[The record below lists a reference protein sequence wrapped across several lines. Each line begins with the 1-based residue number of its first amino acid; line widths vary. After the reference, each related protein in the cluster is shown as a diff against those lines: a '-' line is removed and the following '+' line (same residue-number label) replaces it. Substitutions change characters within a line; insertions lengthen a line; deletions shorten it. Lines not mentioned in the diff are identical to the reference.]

1 MRRVHYNLAVRFIAA
16 QRPTGV
22 AHVYPAVVPAARR
35 TVAVQGRRRPG
46 GDGSTTASRRAD
58 LTISLCETTQP
69 HHLML
74 AGEIPRSRG
83 RSCRCSRSSVP
94 ELPRDDGRWGFEFK
108 WDGIR
113 AVARIERGALSLA
126 SRNRLDMTGRYP
138 ELRALA
144 AALGAHSALLDGEIV
159 GFDASGRPTFEAL
172 HQRMGLE
179 GGKRVT
185 ADPGVGIAYMIFDV
199 LALDG
204 RSLLAEPYAERRAV
218 LEALELDGSH
228 WHTPPQSEG
237 GGDLILATSREQR
250 MEGVIAKRL
259 TSRYE
264 PGKRSGT
271 WLKIK
276 NQQRQE
282 FVIGG
287 WVPGEGT
294 RSGKIGA
301 LVIGTYDGDHLVS
314 AGKVGTGFSE
324 RTLGEL
330 EALLGPPRA
339 RDEPVR
345 WWRGAARIA
354 LRQAATRVRRRVRR
368 VDLAHRAAAPS
379 LVQRAAT
386 RQGPARSRAGG
397 WMSRWRSARSRDA
410 RRRATSVVRYRS
422 DAIRT
427 IHFRASLTPL
437 GSTP

>member
-1 MRRVHYNLAVRFIAA
+1 
-16 QRPTGV
+16 
-22 AHVYPAVVPAARR
+22 
-35 TVAVQGRRRPG
+35 
-46 GDGSTTASRRAD
+46 
-58 LTISLCETTQP
+58 
-69 HHLML
+69 ML

-172 HQRMGLE
+172 QQRMGLE

-185 ADPGVGIAYMIFDV
+185 ARSWRRDRLHDLRRARARRALAPRRALHRTSRRARGARTRR
-199 LALDG
+199 LALAHAATVGG
-204 RSLLAEPYAERRAV
+204 RR
-218 LEALELDGSH
+218 H
-228 WHTPPQSEG
+228 
-237 GGDLILATSREQR
+237 LILATSREQR